1 MIKETSLKARI
12 TELAVAIR
20 DSQQSLENVVGEIEF
35 LERQIGQLTY
45 QIKYAYQLPNGEYI
59 SLETLCEEYDKLRKL
74 VDQIGSS
81 YVG

>member
-1 MIKETSLKARI
+1 MIKETSLKNRI
-12 TELAVAIR
+12 TELAIAIR

-45 QIKYAYQLPNGEYI
+45 QIKYAYRLPSGEYI
-59 SLETLCEEYDKLRKL
+59 NLETLCEEYEKLKKIL
-74 VDQIGSS
+74 DQIGSS

>member
-35 LERQIGQLTY
+35 LERQISQLRY
-45 QIKYAYQLPNGEYI
+45 QIKYAYQLPNGEYF
-59 SLETLCEEYDKLRKL
+59 SLETLCEEYDKLKKV
-74 VDQIGSS
+74 VDEIGNI

>member
-35 LERQIGQLTY
+35 LERQIGQLRY
-45 QIKYAYQLPNGEYI
+45 QIKYAYQLPN
-59 SLETLCEEYDKLRKL
+59 
-74 VDQIGSS
+74 
-81 YVG
+81 

>member
-1 MIKETSLKARI
+1 MIREPTLKNRI

-35 LERQIGQLTY
+35 LERQIGQLRY
-45 QIKYAYQLPNGEYI
+45 QIKYAYRLEDGSYI
-59 SLETLCEEYDKLRKL
+59 DLETLCKEYDKLKAIL
-74 VDQIGSS
+74 NSLGSS